1 MQTLHIQLKERTY
14 PIYIGEGLLSQIQ
27 LIEPHLKQKHVAV
40 ITNTTVAPLYLDPL
54 LSLLKQNGIKAFP
67 IILPDG
73 EAYKNQETLNLI
85 YDALLKE
92 KCERTVTLIAL
103 GGGVIGDIT
112 GYAAATYLLRLHI
125 DEQSGEKRRHSRHQ
139 RATRSTPNTQG
150 KITAQAQR
158 IQARSEQT
166 RGHRGQWTPW

>member
-14 PIYIGEGLLSQIQ
+14 PIYIGEGLLFQIQ
-27 LIEPHLKQKHVAV
+27 LIESHLKQKHVAV

-54 LSLLKQNGIKAFP
+54 LTLLKQNGIKAFP

-73 EAYKNQETLNLI
+73 EVYKNQETLNLI

-103 GGGVIGDIT
+103 GGGC
-112 GYAAATYLLRLHI
+112 Y
-125 DEQSGEKRRHSRHQ
+125 RRHHWICCSDLSSRCAFYTNSYHTFIAGGFIGGWQ
-139 RATRSTPNTQG
+139 DGYQPSN
-150 KITAQAQR
+150 
-158 IQARSEQT
+158 
-166 RGHRGQWTPW
+166 W